1 MIGEKRI
8 FALLGLILGIIAAA
22 LMLSESTQGHYL
34 DVLRLLA
41 GLVVL
46 YGSYLIFRGK
56 TSLLMGWS
64 KTRMGALIN
73 LVVGIA
79 TLIIP
84 RGVGVT
90 ASILAIVSGEIGA
103 LVAV

>member
-22 LMLSESTQGHYL
+22 LMLSASTQGHSL
-34 DVLRLLA
+34 DVLGLLA

-56 TSLLMGWS
+56 TSLLMGWA

-84 RGVGVT
+84 GGVGGT
-90 ASILAIVSGEIGA
+90 ASILAIVSGVLGLLA
-103 LVAV
+103 A

>member
-22 LMLSESTQGHYL
+22 LMLSASTQGHSL
-34 DVLRLLA
+34 DVLGLLA

-46 YGSYLIFRGK
+46 YGSYLIFRGR
-56 TSLLMGWS
+56 TSLLMGCA
-64 KTRMGALIN
+64 KTRIGGLIN
-73 LVVGIA
+73 LVIGIA

-84 RGVGVT
+84 AGVGGA
-90 ASILAIVSGEIGA
+90 ASSPAIRTGD
-103 LVAV
+103 L